1 MSGGGGKGGSQTTK
15 VEIPEFIERAGE
27 RNIDKAEEISRI
39 GYVPYF
45 GPDVAAMTPME
56 ESAGQNVMKAAG
68 AFGLADPFAG
78 TARATPAG
86 QGIAEHEYLMAN
98 PDVLQAV
105 QSGAMPSARAHYEQ
119 FGQFEGRDSRGLGAQ
134 SAMAGMPQAQ
144 SFGGVS
150 AYSSAP
156 LYQQAIQNLQREA
169 PGQFQALTAPFIDP
183 FTGAQPVSPY
193 GLGSEFAA
201 QTAEAEAAYLAR
213 NPDVAQA
220 VNEGI
225 FKDATEHYQRYGQ
238 FEGRDPMGLGYR
250 SQLDIMDKLPAG
262 TAQLMERD
270 NPQANTMGYTK
281 RYDQLPPG
289 TVVASA
295 DNRFDGPGYYQGRD
309 GKFFF
314 ADNSETYRRGLNYEE
329 TSGVA

>member
-39 GYVPYF
+39 GYVPQF
-45 GPDVAAMTPME
+45 GPDVAAMTPMQE
-56 ESAGQNVMKAAG
+56 AAGQNIMKAAG

-86 QGIAEHEYLMAN
+86 QQIAQSEYLAAN
-98 PDVLQAV
+98 PDVAAAV
-105 QSGAMPSARAHYEQ
+105 QSGAMPSAMAHYQQ

-144 SFGGVS
+144 DFGGVRG
-150 AYSSAP
+150 YSSAP
-156 LYQQAIQNLQREA
+156 IYQQSVEELRRQA
-169 PGQFQALTAPFIDP
+169 PGQYQALTAPFIDP

-193 GLGSEFAA
+193 GLGGMFDAETA
-201 QTAEAEAAYLAR
+201 QAEAAYLAA

-220 VNEGI
+220 VEAGI
-225 FKDATEHYQRYGQ
+225 IPSATEHYQRFGQ

-250 SQLDIMDKLPAG
+250 SQLDVLGKSPSG
-262 TAQLMERD
+262 TAQLLERD

-289 TVVASA
+289 TVLASA
-295 DNRFDGPGYYQGRD
+295 DNRFEGPGYYQGSD
-309 GKFFF
+309 GKYFY
-314 ADNSETYRRGLNYEE
+314 ADNSETYRRGRNYEE
-329 TSGVA
+329 TLGVA